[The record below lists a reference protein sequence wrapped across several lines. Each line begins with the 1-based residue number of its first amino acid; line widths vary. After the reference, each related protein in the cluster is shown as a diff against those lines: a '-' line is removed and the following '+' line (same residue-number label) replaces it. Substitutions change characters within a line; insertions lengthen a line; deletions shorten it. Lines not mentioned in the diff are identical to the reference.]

1 MLLCVFMVWPTKFLQ
16 ILWIMCKLNLLL
28 EKLWR
33 MQEILFLGILGLKSL
48 IWKSYHLILMHF
60 YCFELNHL
68 VFQKLCF
75 SSKIWWAS
83 AWFDRSILIFDRSK
97 FLKFLK
103 FWERES
109 LSVSTGRGWFSTDR
123 NSWIR
128 FFKRHIW
135 TFSNLLFK

>member
-1 MLLCVFMVWPTKFLQ
+1 MYILLCVFMVWPTKLFCNHFELCANE
-16 ILWIMCKLNLLL
+16 ICSLKICGECK
-28 EKLWR
+28 
-33 MQEILFLGILGLKSL
+33 ILFLGILGLKSL
-48 IWKSYHLILMHF
+48 ILKSYHLILTHF

-128 FFKRHIW
+128 FFKKQ
-135 TFSNLLFK
+135 N